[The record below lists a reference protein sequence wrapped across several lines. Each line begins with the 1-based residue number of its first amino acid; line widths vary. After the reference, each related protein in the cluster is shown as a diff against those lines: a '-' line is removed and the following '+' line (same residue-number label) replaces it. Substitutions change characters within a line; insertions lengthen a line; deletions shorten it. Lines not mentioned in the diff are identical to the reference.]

1 MPNTSR
7 LIALRRAADAKPDAI
22 RRRLAD
28 RGLVLRTFDLDPAM
42 HARLRQTAAATG
54 RPVDDLVDEAIG
66 EWTTEVLGG
75 AAHARA
81 EL

>member
-1 MPNTSR
+1 MPKTSR
-7 LIALRRAADAKPDAI
+7 LIALRRAADATPDAI

-28 RGLVLRTFDLDPAM
+28 RGLVLRTFDVDPAM
-42 HARLRQTAAATG
+42 AARLRQAAAATG

-66 EWTTEVLGG
+66 EWTTEVV